1 MPDEHEVKNVLGLR
15 DQLHGVLGRGGDG
28 ACMVKR
34 GGIVNVG
41 AASGW
46 EGHGLSEGS
55 EVLGLSSRVRRAAP
69 SLRMLAEE
77 TVEASHGLAKTAT
90 LAMLWRRRWRGSC
103 RPP

>member
-1 MPDEHEVKNVLGLR
+1 MYSACVISCTACLGEVGMAPAWSNAAESSTWAAFGL
-15 DQLHGVLGRGGDG
+15 
-28 ACMVKR
+28 
-34 GGIVNVG
+34 
-41 AASGW
+41 

-55 EVLGLSSRVRRAAP
+55 EALGISSRVRRAAP